1 MIHRVDLVEPLSPLG
16 DVDARPPMSDSFY
29 NKYGGSPAVAAIVHD
44 FYTRIQEDSGLSSYF
59 EDVDMTGLI
68 AHQTN
73 FIGKAL
79 GGPEVYEGKDL
90 KVAYADRGIDDDAFS
105 AVVGHLVA
113 ALEAA
118 GVEEPDCKAIL
129 ELIGS
134 LRDQVVTG
142 G

>member
-1 MIHRVDLVEPLSPLG
+1 
-16 DVDARPPMSDSFY
+16 MSDSLY
-29 NKYGGSPAVAAIVHD
+29 SKYGGSSAVSAIVHD
-44 FYTRIQEDSGLSSYF
+44 FYNRIQEDPGLNSYF
-59 EDVDMTGLI
+59 EGVEMTSLI

-79 GGPEVYEGKDL
+79 GGPEVYEGRDL
-90 KVAYADRGIDDDAFS
+90 ATAHAALGVDDNAFNSVA
-105 AVVGHLVA
+105 GHLGA

-118 GVEEPDCKAIL
+118 GVDEADCKTIL
-129 ELIGS
+129 ELVGS